1 MKPQQPAQQ
10 NAKFTDHGP
19 SPEATEFV
27 SLLMRLP
34 EPLRRGFIGMVQDL
48 ARRSK

>member
-1 MKPQQPAQQ
+1 MKPEQSLQEIAES
-10 NAKFTDHGP
+10 ADHGP

-27 SLLMRLP
+27 SLLTRLP

-48 ARRSK
+48 ARRS